1 MVNEDKLL
9 VLHLNYDLSEHI
21 YDGNDVVGTVSSQSI
36 SVSEDNQLIRYIIRV
51 YPIAKNQNSKT
62 CIKELEFTRDLAV
75 GYNCDA
81 TIELAPGD
89 YEIMVWSDLLK
100 SGEPIYNAD
109 DFTSISIIGNHQGN
123 NAYTDAYRGKV
134 SISQDYFNDI
144 DNIREINISM
154 QRPLARFEFIAND
167 LVEFINREWADMP
180 ESQRNARQT
189 INLNDYTVVFY
200 YVGFMPDT
208 YSMFTDRPVDSTTG
222 VMFESALNMLTET
235 EASLGFDYVFVNDR
249 ESAVTVRVGVYDAK
263 NELVSMTSPIKVPLK
278 RSHYTVLHDPYLTAK
293 TPEGINIDPNYD
305 GNYTLIIP

>member
-1 MVNEDKLL
+1 MVNEDKFL

-75 GYNCDA
+75 GYNCDV

-100 SGEPIYNAD
+100 GGQPRYNVD
-109 DFTSISIIGNHQGN
+109 DFASISIIGNHEGN
-123 NAYTDAYRGKV
+123 NAYIDAYRGKV

-144 DNIREINISM
+144 DNIHGINISM
-154 QRPLARFEFIAND
+154 QRPLAKFEFIAND
-167 LVEFINREWADMP
+167 LIEFINREWADMP
-180 ESQRNARQT
+180 EAQKNSRQT
-189 INLNDYTVVFY
+189 INLKDYTVVFY

-208 YSMFTDRPVDSTTG
+208 YSVFTDRPVDSATG
-222 VMFESALNMLTET
+222 VMFESTLNMLTET

-278 RSHYTVLHDPYLTAK
+278 RNHYTILHNPYLTTK
-293 TPEGINIDPNYD
+293 TPDGINIDPSYD